1 MKDTSTDHADAII
14 RDLRIL
20 AEGCRTH
27 PAYRARRRATGKCAP
42 CVRLYEARLRLIEL
56 DGAIEGEGGTS

>member
-1 MKDTSTDHADAII
+1 MTEISTENSEAII

-27 PAYRARRRATGKCAP
+27 PAYRARRRATGNCAP
-42 CVRLYEARLRLIEL
+42 CVRMYEARRRLDALEKET
-56 DGAIEGEGGTS
+56 DPS